1 MTSKYKPA
9 KDFDHNPENLPAHRV
24 SAASKRIRKINPLGF
39 RVVVKIEKDSNIS
52 EGGLYL
58 PEGAKQAMEE
68 AIVARVVEVA
78 SAREEDSDEDTNIS
92 GVPLNSTVLIPK
104 TSGIKVPWDESLRI
118 VETKEILALVDE
130 ISLT

>member
-1 MTSKYKPA
+1 MTNKFKFTREL
-9 KDFDHNPENLPAHRV
+9 DNNPENLPAHRV

-39 RVVVKIEKDSNIS
+39 RVVVKIEKESNVS

-78 SAREEDSDEDTNIS
+78 SAREEDTDEDTNIS
-92 GVPLNSTVLIPK
+92 GVPLDSTVLIPK
-104 TSGIKVPWDESLRI
+104 TAGIKIPWDESLRI
-118 VETKEILALVDE
+118 VETKEILAMVDE